1 MLLHEKMIMP
11 NIKEIWTMKR
21 LLLVWVVL
29 FLTIG
34 GYTCG
39 CSNDKPGVESKTKE
53 AIKSLEENVAG
64 EVKKLEKDYRVLEAE
79 KDYKK
84 ALEAES
90 KIQPETMNETDG
102 KVLLGGEVTSP

>member
-1 MLLHEKMIMP
+1 
-11 NIKEIWTMKR
+11 MKR

-29 FLTIG
+29 FLIIG

-39 CSNDKPGVESKTKE
+39 CSNDKHGVESKAKE
-53 AIKSLEENVAG
+53 AVKSLEENVAG

-90 KIQPETMNETDG
+90 KLQPETMNDADR
-102 KVLLGGEVTSP
+102 KAVFGGEVTSP